1 MNLYLHADYLNIIL
15 WLVHASYITHWY
27 CNSHTGAVM
36 SMGAGAT
43 LSLSIKYN
51 LNTSSSIETELVG
64 IYDTVGLMMWTKYF
78 MEAQGYIIDINI
90 LLQDNQSTIMIA
102 HNVRSLLARREIT

>member
-1 MNLYLHADYLNIIL
+1 
-15 WLVHASYITHWY
+15 
-27 CNSHTGAVM
+27 M